1 MEHEDP
7 IDLTVTLPPGSALDG
22 PALRGHLED
31 ELRTRAEVVAAEGH
45 SVTVRAYRREE
56 VEAVAD
62 ELIAKLSKIER
73 VKDGTSVRW
82 VDDSGSETVR
92 PI

>member
-7 IDLTVTLPPGSALDG
+7 VELKITLSTGGKLNG

-31 ELRTRAEVVAAEGH
+31 ELRTRAEITAAEGS
-45 SVTVRAYRREE
+45 SVTVLAYRRDE

-62 ELIAKLSKIER
+62 ELIAKLSAIG
-73 VKDGTSVRW
+73 VPDGSAVCW
-82 VDDSGSETVR
+82 VDDNGGDVVR

>member
-1 MEHEDP
+1 VEHEDP
-7 IDLTVTLPPGSALDG
+7 IDLTVTLPPGSPLDG